1 MRRLFLIRHA
11 KTEPQS
17 GMPDAERR
25 LLPRGH
31 ADAARLAEWFRKN
44 RQSAD
49 ALVHSTAV
57 RAIETADALAQG
69 WLPQAPRIVKA
80 ELYAAPWRVI
90 LGSVRDFPDTTQS
103 AAIVAHNPGMFELAN
118 ILTGSGEPAARTRL
132 MEGLPTCGC
141 AVLDFSL
148 ASWTK
153 LETGSGRLSL
163 FLTPD
168 NF

>member
-17 GMPDAERR
+17 DVSDFERR
-25 LLPRGH
+25 LMPRGH
-31 ADAARLAEWFRKN
+31 ADAHRLAEWFRNN
-44 RQSAD
+44 RQTAD

-57 RAIETADALAQG
+57 RAVETADALAEG
-69 WLPQAPRIVKA
+69 WLPGAPRIAEA
-80 ELYAAPWRVI
+80 ELYGAPWRAI
-90 LGSVRDFPDTTQS
+90 LESVRDFADTTQS
-103 AAIVAHNPGMFELAN
+103 SAIVAHNPGLFDLAN
-118 ILTGSGEPAARTRL
+118 ILTGSGEFAARTRL
-132 MEGLPTCGC
+132 MEKMPPCGC

-148 ASWTK
+148 GSWAK
-153 LETGSGRLSL
+153 LEPGSGRLSL